1 MGAPDEWP
9 SRRDLANTRQA
20 GVGLPS
26 KQNPA
31 YRPAGNF
38 TAARNLRRSA
48 RQRRVAYGAG
58 GVVGAVGEAAGGG
71 GGAAGGVWV
80 AYQMMPSTASTAT
93 AMRIVL

>member
-38 TAARNLRRSA
+38 IQFTAAKTYPIYKN
-48 RQRRVAYGAG
+48 QTAYTPH
-58 GVVGAVGEAAGGG
+58 V
-71 GGAAGGVWV
+71 
-80 AYQMMPSTASTAT
+80 
-93 AMRIVL
+93 